1 MKKRSHIDNI
11 SALADGVLADVERVQ
26 MTKTA
31 EVEAVRAATP
41 KHFSEIGTLMHKVA
55 AELRSTSVD
64 VTYDDIAEAM
74 GSRA

>member
-1 MKKRSHIDNI
+1 MKRTALENI
-11 SALADGVLADVERVQ
+11 SIIADDVLADVERAQ

-31 EVEAVRAATP
+31 EVAAVRAATP
-41 KHFSEIGTLMHKVA
+41 KHESEMGALMHKLAVD
-55 AELRSTSVD
+55 LRSTTVD

>member
-1 MKKRSHIDNI
+1 MKKRTNIDTI
-11 SALADGVLADVERVQ
+11 SAVADGVLADVERVQ

-41 KHFSEIGTLMHKVA
+41 KHSSDVGALMHKLA
-55 AELRSTSVD
+55 EELRSTSVD
-64 VTYDDIAEAM
+64 VTYDDIADAM